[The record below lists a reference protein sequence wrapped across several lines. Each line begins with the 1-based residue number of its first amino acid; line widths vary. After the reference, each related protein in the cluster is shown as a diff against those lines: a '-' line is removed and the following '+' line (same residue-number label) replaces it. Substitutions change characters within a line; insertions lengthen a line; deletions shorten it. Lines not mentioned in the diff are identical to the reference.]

1 MKKSR
6 GIAGL
11 LGTILMIALLAYTVS
26 FGWGGSHSGA
36 MKNIKLGLDLAGGVS
51 ITYQT
56 KEKNPSDEDMRDTV
70 YKLQKRVETYS
81 TEASVYQEGDRR
93 ISISIPGVSDANEIL
108 EELGQPGT
116 LEFQTSDGETVLTGS
131 DIKTAEAKSGQD
143 QTTGA
148 NEYMVELQLNKEGS
162 KKFAEATKENIGNQI
177 SIIYDGETISSP
189 RVNEA
194 ITGGTAY
201 IDGMATFEEAEN
213 LAASIRI
220 GGLSL
225 ELEELNSQVEGAQL
239 GEEAIS
245 TSLYAGAVGLAVVI
259 LFMMIVYLL
268 PGLASGLALLIY
280 TGLVLMLLNAFD
292 ITLSLPGIAGIIL
305 SIGMAVDANVIIF
318 ARVKE
323 EISAGKSVR
332 NALKGGFH
340 KALSAIVDGNVTTLI
355 AAAVLWFRGSGT
367 VRGFAQTLALG
378 IVISM
383 FTALVITRM
392 IVYSFYA
399 VGIRDEKFY
408 AKKWKERKPV
418 NFLSKKALC
427 FAISL
432 AVIVVGFGVM
442 GYHQIKGNGMLNYSL
457 EFQGGTSTNVAF
469 HEDYSISEIESE
481 IVPVIE
487 EATGDSEVQ
496 TQKVKESNQII
507 IRTKASSLQQR
518 EALNQALADKFE
530 IKDSEITYSSISST
544 ISAEMRQDAVIAVV
558 ISTICML
565 LYIWLRFK
573 DIRFATSAVAALVH
587 DVLVVLAFYAVSRI
601 TVGST
606 FIACMLTI
614 VGYSINATIGQRVRP
629 ASDGGYHLW
638 RVLFGVHYRCALVC
652 DEDQSRKEE
661 RGCKNGNREKEI
673 ERIKGCGRMDHQ
685 DLAASFCFSVEEYR

>member
-131 DIKTAEAKSGQD
+131 DIETAEAKSGQD

-245 TSLYAGAVGLAVVI
+245 TK
-259 LFMMIVYLL
+259 
-268 PGLASGLALLIY
+268 
-280 TGLVLMLLNAFD
+280 
-292 ITLSLPGIAGIIL
+292 
-305 SIGMAVDANVIIF
+305 IGRAHV
-318 ARVKE
+318 
-323 EISAGKSVR
+323 
-332 NALKGGFH
+332 
-340 KALSAIVDGNVTTLI
+340 
-355 AAAVLWFRGSGT
+355 
-367 VRGFAQTLALG
+367 
-378 IVISM
+378 
-383 FTALVITRM
+383 
-392 IVYSFYA
+392 
-399 VGIRDEKFY
+399 
-408 AKKWKERKPV
+408 
-418 NFLSKKALC
+418 
-427 FAISL
+427 
-432 AVIVVGFGVM
+432 
-442 GYHQIKGNGMLNYSL
+442 
-457 EFQGGTSTNVAF
+457 
-469 HEDYSISEIESE
+469 
-481 IVPVIE
+481 
-487 EATGDSEVQ
+487 
-496 TQKVKESNQII
+496 
-507 IRTKASSLQQR
+507 
-518 EALNQALADKFE
+518 
-530 IKDSEITYSSISST
+530 
-544 ISAEMRQDAVIAVV
+544 
-558 ISTICML
+558 
-565 LYIWLRFK
+565 
-573 DIRFATSAVAALVH
+573 
-587 DVLVVLAFYAVSRI
+587 
-601 TVGST
+601 
-606 FIACMLTI
+606 
-614 VGYSINATIGQRVRP
+614 
-629 ASDGGYHLW
+629 
-638 RVLFGVHYRCALVC
+638 
-652 DEDQSRKEE
+652 
-661 RGCKNGNREKEI
+661 
-673 ERIKGCGRMDHQ
+673 
-685 DLAASFCFSVEEYR
+685 